1 MNKKKPRTTSAI
13 LLKQGDR
20 YLLGKRN
27 KENYNGYWVIPGGG
41 VRFGETILDAGIREF
56 KEETSLD
63 VAVDKFICYKEIIN
77 IPGDYHSVV
86 YYHLASLKGGEMKA
100 MEDIDELK
108 YFTVDEIKKIKHA
121 KSVGWVFKELGVWE

>member
-1 MNKKKPRTTSAI
+1 MKKKPRITSAI
-13 LLKQGDR
+13 LLKENNK

-41 VRFGETILDAGIREF
+41 LRFGEAILDAGIREF
-56 KEETSLD
+56 KEETNLE
-63 VAVDKFICYKEIIN
+63 VLVDKFIGYKEIIN

-86 YYHLASLKGGEMKA
+86 FYHLASLKSGEIKA

-108 YFTVDEIKKIKHA
+108 FFTVDEIKKIKHA
-121 KSVGWVFKELGVWE
+121 ESVAWVLKELGKW